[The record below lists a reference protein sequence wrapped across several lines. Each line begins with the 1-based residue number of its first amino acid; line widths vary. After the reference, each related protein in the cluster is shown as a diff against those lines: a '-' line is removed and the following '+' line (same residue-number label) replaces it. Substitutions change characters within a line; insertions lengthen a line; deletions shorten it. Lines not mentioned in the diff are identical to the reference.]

1 MSEALPFF
9 EGEYQLWWQ
18 LPRGLGFQLGAWMFC
33 FFLHW
38 SHVGHHV
45 RLRPWTPSDW
55 TRFAGPKCFHWSFPW
70 VGRVEK
76 KLGQDSL
83 ASVLPMAFRQLFE
96 RPSLTEQ
103 HAQDAQERPK
113 KSGVFTFSW
122 SIWIQ
127 ESLLSLSWHVMSCD
141 VGSSSCSICWNS
153 GGSTFNR
160 VFSLCSSSYNSY
172 SSRSVKARTAWRV
185 KGLGR
190 WCRSGFQ
197 AAWGLNGVGWH
208 GVAPCKGDSFI
219 ALGPLISG
227 TCNFFES
234 PKFPW
239 A

>member
-18 LPRGLGFQLGAWMFC
+18 LPRGLGFQLGAWMF
-33 FFLHW
+33 FFSSLKFMWWCVDWGHEPRRTEHVLQVPSASTDRSHELVELMKNWARIHW
-38 SHVGHHV
+38 HLCS
-45 RLRPWTPSDW
+45 RWPSANFLNARAW
-55 TRFAGPKCFHWSFPW
+55 QSSTRKM
-70 VGRVEK
+70 RK
-76 KLGQDSL
+76 KGQRKGGFF
-83 ASVLPMAFRQLFE
+83 M
-96 RPSLTEQ
+96 
-103 HAQDAQERPK
+103 
-113 KSGVFTFSW
+113 FSW

-127 ESLLSLSWHVMSCD
+127 ESLLSLSWHVMFCD

-172 SSRSVKARTAWRV
+172 NSRSVKARTAWRV

-219 ALGPLISG
+219 ALGSLISG

>member
-18 LPRGLGFQLGAWMFC
+18 LARGLGFQLGAWIFFFSSLKSCGAPCETEAMNPVGVNTFC
-33 FFLHW
+33 RSQVLPLIVPMSW
-38 SHVGHHV
+38 SSWWRTGPGFTGICAPDG
-45 RLRPWTPSDW
+45 LPPTFWTPELDRAARARCARKAKRKVGFS
-55 TRFAGPKCFHWSFPW
+55 RFHGRSESKNPSF
-70 VGRVEK
+70 R
-76 KLGQDSL
+76 SL
-83 ASVLPMAFRQLFE
+83 DMWCLVMLEARAAAF
-96 RPSLTEQ
+96 
-103 HAQDAQERPK
+103 
-113 KSGVFTFSW
+113 
-122 SIWIQ
+122 
-127 ESLLSLSWHVMSCD
+127 
-141 VGSSSCSICWNS
+141 CWNS

-172 SSRSVKARTAWRV
+172 NSRSVKARTAWRV
-185 KGLGR
+185 RWLGR
-190 WCRSGFQ
+190 SCRSGFQ